1 MAKVIAEP
9 TIKYEFVED
18 EKSLNAV
25 FDYIF
30 NTILND
36 KKLLP
41 TN

>member
-1 MAKVIAEP
+1 MPKITKP
-9 TIKYEFVED
+9 PIIKYEFTED
-18 EKSLNAV
+18 EKSLNAI

-41 TN
+41 TK

>member
-1 MAKVIAEP
+1 MGKITEP
-9 TIKYEFVED
+9 PVIKYEFVED
-18 EKSLNAV
+18 EKSLSAI

-41 TN
+41 TK